1 MSEERRKD
9 ERLDVDWR
17 ASITLEDDRS
27 FVARVADVSLAG
39 TLIECAAPVHT
50 GDEVLLSIPP
60 LGEFAGRVQWT
71 RDGVFGLA
79 LQAGPQLFLREV
91 AEAPEQYEGLESAS
105 DVTGT
110 GEGDR

>member
-9 ERLDVDWR
+9 DRLSVNWR

-39 TLIECAAPVHT
+39 TLVECTAPVHT
-50 GDEVLLSIPP
+50 GEEVLLVIPP

-71 RDGVFGLA
+71 RDGAFGLA
-79 LQAGPQLFLREV
+79 LQAGPQLFLKEV
-91 AEAPEQYEGLESAS
+91 AEKPEEYPGLEAVT
-105 DVTGT
+105 DVRKQG
-110 GEGDR
+110 